1 MSLGRTEFSL
11 QHVCTYLVCTE
22 SHESRRTPCYQPS
35 QLRGQL
41 TDEGRRL
48 YRGKHRNSLQC
59 SHWQPSGAYRLA
71 QRTTLFCPQLP
82 VNLTGSFPH
91 INYLILR
98 AYRPDEV
105 SRPGTTLAHLLEG
118 HLSPC
123 LSDSSWLF
131 LCCIHT
137 VTPTPSASLVL
148 SSWKQGGVW
157 LSPSCTMCH
166 SSGHMDSHRNVCRTV
181 KGDSEA
187 GRRKRKRGVK
197 RRKTKLS
204 KNKQTRQ
211 IFRWWMENLIH
222 FTDHLKILNFLLLF
236 SLLSGS

>member
-1 MSLGRTEFSL
+1 MLGDPHKGHPSHPEERPQTVWEKGTKEAFRDRPGQGVGKESRSRRKPGGRNGEGRSPRELTLVSHLGRTEFSL

-98 AYRPDEV
+98 ASRPDEV

-123 LSDSSWLF
+123 LSDSS
-131 LCCIHT
+131 
-137 VTPTPSASLVL
+137 
-148 SSWKQGGVW
+148 
-157 LSPSCTMCH
+157 
-166 SSGHMDSHRNVCRTV
+166 
-181 KGDSEA
+181 
-187 GRRKRKRGVK
+187 
-197 RRKTKLS
+197 
-204 KNKQTRQ
+204 
-211 IFRWWMENLIH
+211 
-222 FTDHLKILNFLLLF
+222 
-236 SLLSGS
+236 